1 MRYLILTFALGL
13 LPVGASAQDVAAGQ
27 TVFGK
32 CKACHRVESGN
43 EVIVKGGRTGPNLWN
58 VIGRQVGSLQDFNF
72 GPGMQALLPKNIIW
86 DEALLIE
93 YLADPT
99 AWVKK
104 MGEDDSL
111 KSKMTFKL
119 PKPEDAA
126 NVAAYLRSLSP
137 NAPAEAPATP

>member
-1 MRYLILTFALGL
+1 MMKHLFAALALSLAPAFAL
-13 LPVGASAQDVAAGQ
+13 AQDVAAGE

-43 EVIVKGGRTGPNLWN
+43 EVLVKGGRTGPNLWN
-58 VIGRQVGSLQDFNF
+58 VIGRQAGTLQDFNF
-72 GPGMQALLPKNIIW
+72 GSGMQALVVKNIIW

-104 MGEDDSL
+104 MGEDDGL

-119 PKPEDAA
+119 TKPEDAA
-126 NVAAYLRSLSP
+126 NVAAYLKSLSP
-137 NAPAEAPATP
+137 DAPAPATP

>member
-1 MRYLILTFALGL
+1 MRYLTFTLALAL
-13 LPVGASAQDVAAGQ
+13 APMAATAQDAAAGE

-32 CKACHRVESGN
+32 CKACHRIESGN
-43 EVIVKGGRTGPNLWN
+43 EVIAKGGRVGPNLWN
-58 VIGRQVGSLQDFNF
+58 VIGRQVSSLQDFNY

-86 DEALLIE
+86 DEAMLIE
-93 YLADPT
+93 YLADPM

-119 PKPEDAA
+119 TKPEDAA
-126 NVAAYLRSLSP
+126 NVAAYLKSLSP
-137 NAPAEAPATP
+137 DAPAAAPATP